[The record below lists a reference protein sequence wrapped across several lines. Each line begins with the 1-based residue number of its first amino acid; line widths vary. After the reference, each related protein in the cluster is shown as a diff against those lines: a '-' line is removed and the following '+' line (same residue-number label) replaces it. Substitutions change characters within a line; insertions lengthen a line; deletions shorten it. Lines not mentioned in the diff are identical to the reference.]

1 MLRVSP
7 CYVKFLNKLR
17 KLSNKIFSKG
27 KPVARIVTSWERV
40 VPAKNRQAHSN
51 SEVRE
56 TGSDLLVRRHFR
68 TKMKV
73 KVKRECFKIFCYKI
87 HTLFIPFLY
96 VMFLK
101 TILIFSLTLISLFI
115 TRNVL
120 LDLTMTTIYCCIYV
134 LQRVSTINFLL
145 TSFGC

>member
-27 KPVARIVTSWERV
+27 KPVARIVTSCERV

-73 KVKRECFKIFCYKI
+73 KVKREYFKIFCYKI